1 MYLDKA
7 REEWGGPAALK
18 QGNSS
23 PSSHSGF
30 GVAPG
35 GHGAGETVD
44 GPRPT
49 LSPVPGGGKREIQDE
64 DEWST
69 YYLAVSKRVGDEAD
83 HVDFIAPRAIN
94 PIYANVSHDQ
104 VYKRAD
110 SGPIYGS
117 SGKPQMTDVHQTTNP
132 SCGFASVLAAVVN
145 VNPAWISSHISF
157 SGDRN
162 SVSTAKVT
170 LYDPNNF
177 APKTFDISCA
187 ETAIMSDVD
196 PATGVW
202 WPGAY
207 DHAGVKLGLDN
218 SNGAMGPISPQKSL

>member
-1 MYLDKA
+1 VSDIALSLPVEPDLPHANIVLPPRAINPMYLDKA

-110 SGPIYGS
+110 SGPIFGS
-117 SGKPQMTDVHQTTNP
+117 SGKPQMTDVHQSKWFRNVTQCARGMTLTIFRSDQP
-132 SCGFASVLAAVVN
+132 KLWVCQCPRRCGQRQPGVDILPHLFLRGSKFGIHRQGHPV
-145 VNPAWISSHISF
+145 
-157 SGDRN
+157 R
-162 SVSTAKVT
+162 
-170 LYDPNNF
+170 
-177 APKTFDISCA
+177 PKQ
-187 ETAIMSDVD
+187 
-196 PATGVW
+196 
-202 WPGAY
+202 
-207 DHAGVKLGLDN
+207 LR
-218 SNGAMGPISPQKSL
+218 PQDF